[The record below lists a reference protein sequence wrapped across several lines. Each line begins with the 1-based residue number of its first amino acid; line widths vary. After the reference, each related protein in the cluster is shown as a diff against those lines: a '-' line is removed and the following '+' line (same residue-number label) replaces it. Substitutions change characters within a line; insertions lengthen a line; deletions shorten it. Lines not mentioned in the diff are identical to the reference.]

1 MSTLEIKQE
10 LHKIIDNSD
19 DVFVKKIYQLSL
31 QHQHQL
37 EMDKM
42 ILEGEE
48 DIKNGDVL
56 TTKELKQSLK
66 NWREKLK
73 L

>member
-42 ILEGEE
+42 IIEGEE
-48 DIKNGDVL
+48 DIKNGNTHSFNEIRAL
-56 TTKELKQSLK
+56 FNIKK
-66 NWREKLK
+66 ND
-73 L
+73 